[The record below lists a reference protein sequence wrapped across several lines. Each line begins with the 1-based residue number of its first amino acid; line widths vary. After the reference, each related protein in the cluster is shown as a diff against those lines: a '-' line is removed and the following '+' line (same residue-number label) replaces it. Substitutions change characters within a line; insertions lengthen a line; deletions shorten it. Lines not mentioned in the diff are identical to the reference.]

1 MKKVEAI
8 IRPEKLED
16 VVDGLS
22 KAGFKSLTFY
32 DVEGRGKQGG
42 LVELFRGK
50 AYKIEFIEK
59 VKIEIAVSDSD
70 VEKVIQVI
78 TDKAFTGNI
87 GDGKIFVSDIVEVVR
102 IRTKERGEKAL

>member
-22 KAGFKSLTFY
+22 KAGFNSLTFY
-32 DVEGRGKQGG
+32 DVKGRGKQGG

-70 VEKVIQVI
+70 VEKVIQII

-102 IRTKERGEKAL
+102 IRTKERGDKAL